1 MLLNPRDLLTSRL
14 GRAGPV
20 LDCCH
25 ALLAATWPA
34 SWLGG
39 SLPVTVAKL
48 GLGQPLDTLLQVGT
62 VVTVVTVVTVTVQE
76 ARLGPALA
84 TLLHCGLAGPGPGLA
99 SCWDEDLVLSLLD
112 TATYHWLIG
121 VADL

>member
-20 LDCCH
+20 VDCCH

-39 SLPVTVAKL
+39 SLPVTIAKL
-48 GLGQPLDTLLQVGT
+48 SLGQPLDTLLQVGT
-62 VVTVVTVVTVTVQE
+62 NRPITPE
-76 ARLGPALA
+76 
-84 TLLHCGLAGPGPGLA
+84 LLYQ
-99 SCWDEDLVLSLLD
+99 W
-112 TATYHWLIG
+112 
-121 VADL
+121 